1 MTTFSRTMSIQTEK
15 LIKGLEY
22 LLNAREEILTS
33 FTEVYGDE
41 QGEQMYREVY
51 EKDMASILLS
61 LKVSI
66 GDSMETN
73 MSYLDKH
80 EF

>member
-1 MTTFSRTMSIQTEK
+1 MTAFSRTMSNQTEK